1 MSDPQS
7 GHRIYDSDYLADQ
20 TNYRN
25 AKNHTKKC
33 QFSNFTR
40 FRENSGL
47 KIAKGPTRGPR
58 TKTDL
63 SGAERFGPGPKK

>member
-25 AKNHTKKC
+25 AKIHTKKC
-33 QFSNFTR
+33 RFSNFDKLPILWTIWGQLR
-40 FRENSGL
+40 TKSDQDQKMTVRVSL
-47 KIAKGPTRGPR
+47 GPTPI
-58 TKTDL
+58 
-63 SGAERFGPGPKK
+63 S

>member
-25 AKNHTKKC
+25 AKIHTKKHQSLNIIFC
-33 QFSNFTR
+33 PKFWVKKIVVEPS
-40 FRENSGL
+40 SG
-47 KIAKGPTRGPR
+47 IHGPEPSASVG
-58 TKTDL
+58 
-63 SGAERFGPGPKK
+63 S